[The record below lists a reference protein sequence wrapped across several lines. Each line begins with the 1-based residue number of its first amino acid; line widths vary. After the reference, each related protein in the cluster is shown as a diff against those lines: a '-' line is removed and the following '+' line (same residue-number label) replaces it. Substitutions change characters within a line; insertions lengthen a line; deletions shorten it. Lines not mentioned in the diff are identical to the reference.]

1 MAKRKPRRKLYRL
14 VWLLLLIAAALLFIN
29 SPWYLRRMYPFPY
42 RQMII
47 ERSSESGLDPLLVA
61 AMIQKES
68 GFDPQAVSKKGAV
81 GLMQVMPD
89 TGCWIAGKMGIAGFT
104 PEMLTDPDCNLR
116 IGCWYLHYLRVEY
129 QGDWVRVLAA
139 YNAGMGNVQQWIGKG
154 TWTGTWES
162 REAIP
167 FIQTRTYLAEIA
179 VKYSM
184 YNRIYRSEV
193 GGVPAVFP

>member
-1 MAKRKPRRKLYRL
+1 MINHKYKKRLLRL
-14 VWLLLLIAAALLFIN
+14 GVLLLLIAAALLVLN

-42 RQMII
+42 REMII
-47 ERSSESGLDPLLVA
+47 QHSRESGLDPLLVA

-68 GFDPQAVSKKGAV
+68 GFDPGAVSKKGAI

-89 TGCWIAGKMGIAGFT
+89 TGCWVAGKLGVNGYT
-104 PEMLTDPDCNLR
+104 PEMLTNPDFNLR
-116 IGCWYLHYLRVEY
+116 VGCWYLRYLGGEY

-139 YNAGMGNVQQWIGKG
+139 YNAGIGNVQQWMANG
-154 TWTGTWES
+154 TWTGTWET
-162 REAIP
+162 RNAIP
-167 FIQTRTYLAEIA
+167 FIQTRTYLAEVA

-184 YNRIYRSEV
+184 YDRIYRCEV